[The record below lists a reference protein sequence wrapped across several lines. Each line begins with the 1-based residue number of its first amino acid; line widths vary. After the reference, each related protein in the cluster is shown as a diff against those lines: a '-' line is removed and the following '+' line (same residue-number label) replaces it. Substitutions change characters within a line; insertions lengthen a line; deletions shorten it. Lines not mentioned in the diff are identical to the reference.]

1 MSSSESHGLPDP
13 AIKAAHDGMHHVEQ
27 EQHEREAAMRRGLPD
42 EAIDADREF
51 MQGVERRASETSQTS
66 ATKSGSKIKRA
77 IDKLMPGNN

>member
-51 MQGVERRASETSQTS
+51 MQGVERRASVSTLTSS
-66 ATKSGSKIKRA
+66 RCWD
-77 IDKLMPGNN
+77 IDV